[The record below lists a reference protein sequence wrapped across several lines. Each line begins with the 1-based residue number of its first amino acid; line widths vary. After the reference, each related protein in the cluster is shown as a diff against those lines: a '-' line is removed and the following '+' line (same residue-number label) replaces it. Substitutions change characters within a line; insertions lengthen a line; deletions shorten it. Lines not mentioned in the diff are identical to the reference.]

1 MRRMLIVP
9 SLATV
14 AALLVGA
21 IPAQAAP
28 GLGAAGSSE
37 ATATTAPALDAD
49 DAGGDAEPTA
59 SPTPT
64 EASPTV
70 ADEQTPVPADGQA
83 HAITSGV
90 TADVSLDGGDDA
102 VGVVGVSWD
111 ADALDAPETVEYRV
125 LDADGEAG
133 DWIELDV
140 LAGDGPD
147 PGTAEAAGARTGTEP
162 LILAADEDVEIRL
175 ASGTAEVQ
183 ALESTVTDA
192 DEDLA
197 EDGSAVP
204 LPSAPTTAS
213 RQVTG
218 ATAAAA
224 NRGLTYTSRAQWGAN
239 EKLKQCDPDTTSTN
253 RAMVVHHTAG
263 ATNYTKAQVPG
274 ILRGILSYH
283 TQSLGWCDIGYNML
297 IDRYGTVYEGRA
309 GGVDKAIVG
318 AHASG
323 FNTGTFGVSIM
334 GTYRSPA
341 PSAAIDALGRVGA
354 WQASLWKYDPTT
366 KLTLTSGGGGS
377 AKYSKGQKVSLPR
390 IFGHRDT
397 SATEC
402 PGAGLYGQLAQVRTK
417 AKAGM
422 PKAPQQDEKK
432 DEKKDS
438 GKKKSTTIPVP
449 GKIGTF
455 YKKNTAKTG
464 KPIAQQKCNLTRGG
478 CYQKFARGSVH
489 WSKKSGAHF
498 TRKGSD
504 IARHWAKQKSE
515 RGALGYPT
523 GEVRKLKNASG
534 AYYQS
539 FEGGIVV
546 SKKSLGAHTMRGAI
560 GAKWRAL
567 GWARSSMKLPIAAQ
581 KCTLVRGGCFQKFQG
596 GSIHWTKKTGA
607 HATKGAI
614 QRAWGTQKY
623 EKGRLGYPT
632 SGEFTSGSLKR
643 QNFEGGHITWSKKK
657 GAKIHYKR

>member
-1 MRRMLIVP
+1 MKERTLRRMLIVP

-64 EASPTV
+64 EASPTD

-147 PGTAEAAGARTGTEP
+147 PGTAEPAGARTGTEP

-175 ASGTAEVQ
+175 TSGTAEVQ

-283 TQSLGWCDIGYNML
+283 TQSLGWCDVGYNML

-318 AHASG
+318 AHSSG

-354 WQASLWKYDPTT
+354 WQASLWNYDPTT

-402 PGAGLYGQLAQVRTK
+402 PGAGLYG
-417 AKAGM
+417 
-422 PKAPQQDEKK
+422 
-432 DEKKDS
+432 
-438 GKKKSTTIPVP
+438 
-449 GKIGTF
+449 
-455 YKKNTAKTG
+455 
-464 KPIAQQKCNLTRGG
+464 
-478 CYQKFARGSVH
+478 
-489 WSKKSGAHF
+489 
-498 TRKGSD
+498 
-504 IARHWAKQKSE
+504 
-515 RGALGYPT
+515 
-523 GEVRKLKNASG
+523 
-534 AYYQS
+534 
-539 FEGGIVV
+539 
-546 SKKSLGAHTMRGAI
+546 
-560 GAKWRAL
+560 
-567 GWARSSMKLPIAAQ
+567 
-581 KCTLVRGGCFQKFQG
+581 
-596 GSIHWTKKTGA
+596 
-607 HATKGAI
+607 
-614 QRAWGTQKY
+614 
-623 EKGRLGYPT
+623 
-632 SGEFTSGSLKR
+632 
-643 QNFEGGHITWSKKK
+643 
-657 GAKIHYKR
+657 